1 MIGKNQSEEI
11 NTIESVVINQ
21 GEENMNSLITQDQFV
36 GRLCSSNSNKLFSR
50 DLERFSSKSSL
61 VIRDAIEQTN
71 WKN

>member
-21 GEENMNSLITQDQFV
+21 GEENNSLITQDQFV

-61 VIRDAIEQTN
+61 VICDAIEQTN